1 MQATQYGTRFTIRMA
16 LFELFGKKP
25 ATSSNDLRYTQ
36 NLKGVK
42 EERGY
47 TGMVGMLPRFK
58 VSFQRGQ
65 DHQQA
70 IQLVQMRPPGKV

>member
-1 MQATQYGTRFTIRMA
+1 MEHGLLLEWRY
-16 LFELFGKKP
+16 LNCLEKKP